1 VGNEVR
7 FNSLRGLEINT
18 STCTRC
24 RLSATRKNVVPGEG
38 PEKAELMFVGEGP
51 GSEEDATGRPFVGR
65 AGRLLDQAMKEAD
78 IGREDVYITNLVK
91 CRPPDN
97 RQPMEDEMNAC
108 HDFLVAQI
116 EFVDPVI
123 VCTLGATALMRV
135 LGKRGISSHRGR
147 IFRQSGRIIVPTFHP
162 AGALRNP
169 LLKPFFLSDV
179 KEVGR
184 LITSREAYG
193 KDRRDQTL
201 FG

>member
-1 VGNEVR
+1 MVGGEVS

-18 STCTRC
+18 GTCSRC
-24 RLSATRKNVVPGEG
+24 RLFATRKNAVPGEG

-51 GSEEDATGRPFVGR
+51 GAEEDMTGRPFVGR
-65 AGRLLDQAMKEAD
+65 AGRLLDQALEEAD
-78 IGREDVYITNLVK
+78 IRREDVYITNLVK

-97 RQPMEDEMNAC
+97 RQPRDDEMDAC
-108 HDFLVAQI
+108 HDFLRAQI

-135 LGKRGISSHRGR
+135 LGKRGISSYRGR
-147 IFRQSGRIIVPTFHP
+147 IFRRLGRCVVPTFHP

-169 LLKPFFLSDV
+169 SLKPFFLTDV

-193 KDRRDQTL
+193 RDRRDQTL
-201 FG
+201 F

>member
-1 VGNEVR
+1 MGAEVS
-7 FNSLRGLEINT
+7 FISLHGLEIDT
-18 STCTRC
+18 RTCTRC
-24 RLSATRKNVVPGEG
+24 RLSTTRKNVVPGEG

-65 AGRLLDQAMKEAD
+65 AGRLLDQALKEAD
-78 IGREDVYITNLVK
+78 IRREHVYITNLVK

-97 RQPMEDEMNAC
+97 RPPMEDEMDAC
-108 HDFLVAQI
+108 HDFLMGQI

-147 IFRQSGRIIVPTFHP
+147 IFRRSGRLIIPTFHP

-169 LLKPFFLSDV
+169 LLKPFFLLDV

-184 LITSREAYG
+184 LITSREAYE
-193 KDRRDQTL
+193 KDRRDPTI
-201 FG
+201 FD